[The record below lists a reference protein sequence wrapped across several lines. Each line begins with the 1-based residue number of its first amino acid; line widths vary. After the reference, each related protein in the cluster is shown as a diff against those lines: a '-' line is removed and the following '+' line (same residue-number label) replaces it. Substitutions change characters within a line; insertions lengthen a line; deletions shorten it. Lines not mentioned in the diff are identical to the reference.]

1 MSTAWIG
8 VAPLRR
14 VMAASMGRAPQRT
27 VAAAVLLLLAF
38 GPVFVPST
46 LSTRSSSPTLEA
58 KTFLPTSEPAYWQ
71 SEQQARNQ
79 AGAGAT
85 CIAVVA
91 LLATALRTRASSRP
105 SRGNFKAVLLS
116 EGSLEPSSTSATSS
130 TFAGASLGKVDDT
143 SRSKVTVNS
152 LKSCDTLYFRRYWQ
166 YKSRHRKN
174 LRNRAYN
181 IFQKNKYKKEMKKVL
196 RYAEDLRT
204 NDVQPESVDQVMSEI
219 KEKLDEACY
228 VIDAV
233 AVQGVLHRNDA
244 ADCKERMCI
253 YILKACVK
261 KGLLTMPEDPFEP
274 AYKAI
279 GYQLPKCTLNREPRP
294 WQLPA
299 WKSPWMLLKE
309 YNKWKRARLARDEQE
324 QAVLEAAEEAAAEAA
339 EAVEPAEAA

>member
-1 MSTAWIG
+1 
-8 VAPLRR
+8 
-14 VMAASMGRAPQRT
+14 MAASMGRAPQRT

-38 GPVFVPST
+38 GPAFVPST
-46 LSTRSSSPTLEA
+46 LSKRSSSPTLEA
-58 KTFLPTSEPAYWQ
+58 KTFLPTSEPTYWQ
-71 SEQQARNQ
+71 SEQQARSQ

-196 RYAEDLRT
+196 RYAEDLRA

-274 AYKAI
+274 AYKEVYFESRATPLAASSLEVPLDAPEGVLDLQQQHKTGSRQQTTNNNSKKNNNNKNI
-279 GYQLPKCTLNREPRP
+279 LPYNTLT
-294 WQLPA
+294 
-299 WKSPWMLLKE
+299 
-309 YNKWKRARLARDEQE
+309 
-324 QAVLEAAEEAAAEAA
+324 VLT
-339 EAVEPAEAA
+339 VV